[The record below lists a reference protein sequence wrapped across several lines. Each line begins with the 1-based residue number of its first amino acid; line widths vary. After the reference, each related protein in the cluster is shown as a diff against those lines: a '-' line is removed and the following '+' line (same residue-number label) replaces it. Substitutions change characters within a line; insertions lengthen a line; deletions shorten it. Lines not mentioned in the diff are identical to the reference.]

1 LENIRVDQAADN
13 EPESGSEDDV
23 LWDNDNE
30 IEQGD
35 ADIFEDLVSSHLNVI
50 KGNKKAKGSKLKTIV
65 ISRLVQGSGREDT
78 DDEGLDLPKSNRE
91 GDVRLRFTSF
101 SEEDMQNPTF
111 FMA

>member
-1 LENIRVDQAADN
+1 
-13 EPESGSEDDV
+13 V
-23 LWDNDNE
+23 LWDSDNE

-50 KGNKKAKGSKLKTIV
+50 KGNKKAKGSKPKTVV
-65 ISRLVQGSGREDT
+65 ISRPVQGSGREDT

-111 FMA
+111 F